1 MSGTTE
7 NLYEVLSPWAEADPV
22 PYRAIN
28 PRPNDLTGKKIGL
41 FCNTKRV
48 AQPTLKVVEDRIK
61 KKYPSA
67 AISWFYNLTP
77 NETII
82 EQDKKDEFE
91 DWLKGVDVI
100 IAAYGD

>member
-1 MSGTTE
+1 MSGKTE
-7 NLYEVLSPWAEADPV
+7 NLYEVLSPWADADPV

-28 PRPNDLTGKKIGL
+28 PRISDPAGKKIGL

-48 AQPTLKVVEDRIK
+48 AKPTLDVLEGRLK

-67 AISWFYNLTP
+67 NISWFFNTVP
-77 NETII
+77 NEAII
-82 EQDKKDEFE
+82 EQPRKGEFE
-91 DWLKGVDVI
+91 KWLKGVDAV

>member
-1 MSGTTE
+1 MSEANGNT
-7 NLYEVLSPWAEADPV
+7 YEVLSPWADADPI

-28 PRPNDLTGKKIGL
+28 PRMEDLNNKKIGL

-48 AQPTLKVVEDRIK
+48 AEPTLKVVENRLK
-61 KKYPSA
+61 KTVPSA
-67 AISWFYNLTP
+67 AVSWFYNTVP
-77 NETII
+77 NTMIT
-82 EQDKKDEFE
+82 EQERKGEFE